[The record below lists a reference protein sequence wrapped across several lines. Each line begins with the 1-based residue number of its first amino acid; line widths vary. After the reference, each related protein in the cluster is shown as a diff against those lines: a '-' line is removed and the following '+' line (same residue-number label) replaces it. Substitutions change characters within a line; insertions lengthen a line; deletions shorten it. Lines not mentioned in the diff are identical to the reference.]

1 MLCLKTKT
9 LLCIHFPLSLN
20 YFHPDFSGL
29 CSTKL
34 MHSGD
39 PETTFPLTVCDCLGW
54 RRIISQM
61 AMRQCC
67 HVHMKDVVGQE
78 VRLCCFFKRHI
89 FFSLWFTCPLLWA
102 SIEPSLT
109 HPPLL
114 RPWWGSDL
122 EQNIWGSPLVF
133 TFSTYHLAPC
143 PIAPGLMKLGCWG
156 GVGGEPGSLLGL
168 GTSPPGETM
177 QPAPLWGSAAWKRV
191 GDAGRGWPAGHLV
204 TVALRSLHVPTTPGT
219 PSSSVTSLP
228 PTLSASEQ
236 ANFSEKLPVSGTH
249 AWVAGQERNNTS
261 HFLKKLVFTDQ
272 RETKVLPC

>member
-122 EQNIWGSPLVF
+122 EQNIWRKPSCLHLQHLPLGPLSHCTRSHEARLLGRGRWWAREPPRFRDKPSWRDHAASPTLRLCCLEAGGGCWEG
-133 TFSTYHLAPC
+133 LACRSFGHSSSQVSPC
-143 PIAPGLMKLGCWG
+143 PHHP
-156 GVGGEPGSLLGL
+156 
-168 GTSPPGETM
+168 
-177 QPAPLWGSAAWKRV
+177 
-191 GDAGRGWPAGHLV
+191 
-204 TVALRSLHVPTTPGT
+204 
-219 PSSSVTSLP
+219 
-228 PTLSASEQ
+228 
-236 ANFSEKLPVSGTH
+236 
-249 AWVAGQERNNTS
+249 RNP
-261 HFLKKLVFTDQ
+261 F
-272 RETKVLPC
+272 